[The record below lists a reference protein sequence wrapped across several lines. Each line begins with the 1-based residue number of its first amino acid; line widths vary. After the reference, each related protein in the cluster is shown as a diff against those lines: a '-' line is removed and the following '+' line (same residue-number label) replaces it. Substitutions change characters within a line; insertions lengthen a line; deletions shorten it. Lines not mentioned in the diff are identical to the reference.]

1 MFRRPLT
8 NQCLCVRGAGAAYDG
23 VHYVDS
29 VTHELSRGSYK
40 QSLTLK
46 RNGLLPTQASV
57 PA

>member
-1 MFRRPLT
+1 
-8 NQCLCVRGAGAAYDG
+8 
-23 VHYVDS
+23 VDS

-40 QSLTLK
+40 QILTLK